1 MKRQLHWPLTGSE
14 TKELTAEVERHKST
28 LSLAL
33 NADGMNTLLQALS
46 RHSELQAGID
56 SVRNELQR
64 RREMDSLNSLTAER
78 RKILECLGMV
88 DPKRNQSSAIKLRYP
103 GTGMWF
109 IESDE
114 FKSWRTTK
122 NAKLWL
128 YGIPGAGKTVLTS
141 SIIQDLQQS
150 LNLDGDNAL
159 AYYYFD
165 YTDAATQEPLGM
177 LGSIVRQLVAQ
188 NTQCFEE
195 LQRHYRSKSVGKE
208 ETDRVQF
215 SISNNQEILRVI
227 GKSFDN
233 TMLVIDALDE
243 SDVRRF
249 EVLDILN
256 NLDAGHPDNNFKVL
270 LVSRD
275 EYDIRERLSSYT
287 PVAISARTSDLRLYV
302 AAELEKRIR
311 ERKLRLR
318 DRSLKEHI
326 MERLI
331 QRADGM

>member
-1 MKRQLHWPLTGSE
+1 
-14 TKELTAEVERHKST
+14 
-28 LSLAL
+28 
-33 NADGMNTLLQALS
+33 
-46 RHSELQAGID
+46 
-56 SVRNELQR
+56 
-64 RREMDSLNSLTAER
+64 
-78 RKILECLGMV
+78 
-88 DPKRNQSSAIKLRYP
+88 
-103 GTGMWF
+103 
-109 IESDE
+109 
-114 FKSWRTTK
+114 
-122 NAKLWL
+122 
-128 YGIPGAGKTVLTS
+128 
-141 SIIQDLQQS
+141 
-150 LNLDGDNAL
+150 
-159 AYYYFD
+159 
-165 YTDAATQEPLGM
+165 
-177 LGSIVRQLVAQ
+177 
-188 NTQCFEE
+188 
-195 LQRHYRSKSVGKE
+195 
-208 ETDRVQF
+208 
-215 SISNNQEILRVI
+215 
-227 GKSFDN
+227 
-233 TMLVIDALDE
+233 MLVIDALDE